1 MQSEGGIVRK
11 IGLVGVL
18 FLVPAVVAT
27 QSAKRAQILV
37 LGTYHMAS
45 PGKDLFNSKVDDV
58 MADKRQREMTEVIEA
73 LKRFRPTKIAIEAH
87 VGSGRVAREY
97 KNYLEGKYTLTANEI
112 DQLGYRLAKELG
124 HKTIYAV
131 DEDGDFPFYRVRN
144 YAIANGRKDQFEA
157 GQTVVATR
165 VKEQDAFLASHTIL
179 ETLEYLNSDAD
190 ARRAVGEYYTGF
202 MPYGEPY
209 EYAGPDLIASW
220 FQRNLRIY
228 NNVRALVT
236 SPDDRILVIYG
247 NGHLGWLRQ
256 IVSGDPAVQ
265 LRNLNEFTKRDG
277 R

>member
-1 MQSEGGIVRK
+1 
-11 IGLVGVL
+11 
-18 FLVPAVVAT
+18 
-27 QSAKRAQILV
+27 
-37 LGTYHMAS
+37 MAS